1 MTTGKL
7 MPTFLE
13 NTNNTVCIYLKIHN
27 VDMKQCQ
34 LMLVI
39 VMVKTKQEDNIV

>member
-13 NTNNTVCIYLKIHN
+13 NNVCIYLKIHN

-39 VMVKTKQEDNIV
+39 GMVVKTKQEDNID

>member
-1 MTTGKL
+1 

-39 VMVKTKQEDNIV
+39 GMIKTKQEDNIV